1 MSIAYTH
8 RLPYGIFMKKVISD
22 ITTYGQLH
30 RIKSK
35 WQHTTR
41 DCSSLVQKGK
51 PLSIEKL
58 VSLFIVLCF
67 GFVLAIFIFIFEL
80 GYNSLNKSTDSIQ
93 INKKREELI
102 LEKVNTVLKEMGE
115 YNNYNVVKTS
125 QVGKA
130 LK

>member
-1 MSIAYTH
+1 
-8 RLPYGIFMKKVISD
+8 MKKVISD

-67 GFVLAIFIFIFEL
+67 GCVLAIFIFIFEL
-80 GYNSLNKSTDSIQ
+80 GYNSLNKSRDCMLDPIQ